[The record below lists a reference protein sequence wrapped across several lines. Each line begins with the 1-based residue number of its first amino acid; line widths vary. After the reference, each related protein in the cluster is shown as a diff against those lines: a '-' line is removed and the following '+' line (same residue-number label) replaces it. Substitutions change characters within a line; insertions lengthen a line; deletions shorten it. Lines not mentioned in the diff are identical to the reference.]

1 MTLSAI
7 EHASVLLRTRAG
19 LKAEL
24 ASQARLERLLQESAT
39 HAGIPVNTYVDLVDT
54 EPAAFDDL
62 LDRVTVQHS
71 AFFRDPAQFE
81 ALAEIVRKSSPEHH
95 TVWSAGC
102 GNGQEAYSIA
112 MLLYESGRT
121 NWHVVATDVSFRAL
135 ARTEIGRYMEE
146 EVQGLSPE
154 RQERY
159 LVSRPGGYEIA
170 PFLKKNVRMAHHNLA
185 RTYANAIVP
194 EAEVVFCRNVLMY
207 FGREESAACI
217 HRIAERMAPGGH
229 LFMGH
234 SDSPGVMTDLF
245 NPVRVSGVP
254 CYQRLGAPPLA
265 PSGGFAA
272 TSPAS
277 GEGSATSPASGETHI
292 KSVAPSD
299 GFAAASP
306 ASGEDLPHLLAEG
319 NHAAAAGDIGAAVRA
334 FRQATYLDPNQAI
347 AYFQLGAALE
357 LAGDAR
363 ESRRAFG
370 AAGLAMMS
378 LDGGADISGLGGYTR
393 RDLAR
398 AIALKLSPAV
408 A

>member
-7 EHASVLLRTRAG
+7 EHASVLLRSRAG
-19 LKAEL
+19 LKAEP
-24 ASQARLERLLQESAT
+24 ASQRRLERLLQESAT

-71 AFFRDPAQFE
+71 AFFRDPAQFA
-81 ALAEIVRKSSPEHH
+81 ALAEIVRTSRAADH

-102 GNGQEAYSIA
+102 GNGQEPYSLA
-112 MLLYESGRT
+112 MLLHESGRA

-159 LVSRPGGYEIA
+159 LVSRPGGYEIV
-170 PFLKKNVRMAHHNLA
+170 PFLKENVRIAHHNLA
-185 RTYANAIVP
+185 RANANSVVP
-194 EAEVVFCRNVLMY
+194 EASVVFCRNVLMY
-207 FGREESAACI
+207 FGREESAASI
-217 HRIAERMAPGGH
+217 HRIAERMAPGGY

-234 SDSPGVMTDLF
+234 SDSPGLMTELF
-245 NPVRVSGVP
+245 DPVHVAGVS
-254 CYQRLGAPPLA
+254 CYQRLGGHVMESRSKALPIHATPTLTLPLK
-265 PSGGFAA
+265 
-272 TSPAS
+272 
-277 GEGSATSPASGETHI
+277 GEGNLPADTVDLLAQGDH
-292 KSVAPSD
+292 
-299 GFAAASP
+299 AAAS
-306 ASGEDLPHLLAEG
+306 
-319 NHAAAAGDIGAAVRA
+319 GDIRSAVRA

-378 LDGGADISGLGGYTR
+378 LDGAEDISGLGGYTR

-398 AIALKLSPAV
+398 AIALKLSAV
-408 A
+408 VT

>member
-7 EHASVLLRTRAG
+7 EHASVLLRSRAG
-19 LKAEL
+19 LKAEP

-71 AFFRDPAQFE
+71 AFFRDPAQFA
-81 ALAEIVRKSSPEHH
+81 ALGEIVRTSSAAQH

-102 GNGQEAYSIA
+102 GNGQEPYSLA
-112 MLLYESGRT
+112 MLLHESGRT

-159 LVSRPGGYEIA
+159 LASRPGGYEIA
-170 PFLKKNVRMAHHNLA
+170 PFLKKNVRIAHHNLA
-185 RTYANAIVP
+185 RAYANSVVP
-194 EAEVVFCRNVLMY
+194 EASVVFCRNVLMY
-207 FGREESAACI
+207 FGREESAASI
-217 HRIAERMAPGGH
+217 HRIAERMAPGGY

-234 SDSPGVMTDLF
+234 SDSPGPMTQMFDA
-245 NPVRVSGVP
+245 VHVSGVS
-254 CYQRLGAPPLA
+254 CYRRPGESRSKAVQIPPTPSLALPLKPEGNQGA
-265 PSGGFAA
+265 
-272 TSPAS
+272 
-277 GEGSATSPASGETHI
+277 
-292 KSVAPSD
+292 
-299 GFAAASP
+299 
-306 ASGEDLPHLLAEG
+306 DLPHLLAEG
-319 NHAAAAGDIGAAVRA
+319 DHAAAAGDIRAAVRA

-363 ESRRAFG
+363 ESRRAYG

-378 LDGGADISGLGGYTR
+378 LDGAEDISGLGGYTR

-398 AIALKLSPAV
+398 AIALKLSAV
-408 A
+408 VA

>member
-7 EHASVLLRTRAG
+7 EHASVLLRSRAG
-19 LKAEL
+19 LKAEP
-24 ASQARLERLLQESAT
+24 ASQARLERLLQESAA
-39 HAGIPVNTYVDLVDT
+39 HAGIPVNTYVDMVDT

-71 AFFRDPAQFE
+71 AFFRDPAQFQ
-81 ALAEIVRKSSPEHH
+81 ALAEIVRTSNLAPH
-95 TVWSAGC
+95 TIWSAGC
-102 GNGQEAYSIA
+102 GNGQEPYSIA
-112 MLLYESGRT
+112 MLLDESGRT
-121 NWHVVATDVSFRAL
+121 NWQIVATDVSFRAL

-146 EVQGLSPE
+146 EVHGLSPE

-170 PFLKKNVRMAHHNLA
+170 PFLKQTVRIAHHNLA
-185 RTYANAIVP
+185 RTYANSIVP
-194 EAEVVFCRNVLMY
+194 EAAVVFCRNVLMY
-207 FGREESAACI
+207 FGREETAACI

-234 SDSPGVMTDLF
+234 SDSPGLMTDLF
-245 NPVRVSGVP
+245 EPIRVAGVP
-254 CYQRLGAPPLA
+254 CYQRLSAHA
-265 PSGGFAA
+265 
-272 TSPAS
+272 
-277 GEGSATSPASGETHI
+277 SATLPTPTPALPLKREGTL
-292 KSVAPSD
+292 PS
-299 GFAAASP
+299 
-306 ASGEDLPHLLAEG
+306 DLPHLLAEG
-319 NHAAAAGDIGAAVRA
+319 DHAAAAGDLRAAVRA

-357 LAGDAR
+357 LAGEAR

-378 LDGGADISGLGGYTR
+378 IDGAADISGLGGYTR

-398 AIALKLSPAV
+398 AIALKLSAV
-408 A
+408 GA